1 VDESFISRGVALA
14 HIIPRT
20 TPADLHSTIPHGA
33 VTYYDRRL
41 LRQGVVLVDL
51 LVARFLVRSF
61 RYIN

>member
-1 VDESFISRGVALA
+1 MNQTLISRGVALA
-14 HIIPRT
+14 DIIPRT
-20 TPADLHSTIPHGA
+20 APADLHSTVSHGA